1 MPRAKIWLDDV
12 EHLDNRTRWAELVVG
27 EDCVLGVSHG
37 RDGRLHVVEM
47 WPGHTRQSMAD
58 WWESNGMK

>member
-12 EHLDNRTRWAELVVG
+12 EHLDNRSRWATLAVG

-37 RDGRLHVVEM
+37 RMDGYTLSRCG
-47 WPGHTRQSMAD
+47 PGHTQQSVAD
-58 WWESNGMK
+58 WRESNGMK